1 MRNMLALAALALIG
15 FAAIGYFRGWYSI
28 ESVPGTAGGRHIEID
43 VNSNKITQDIKASKD
58 KLRNLLNS
66 DKKNEPTPGPYLP
79 SIPGVPTGFRN
90 PNSTPAVPHDSIDIS
105 DDGWWPS
112 ASQRK

>member
-28 ESVPGTAGGRHIEID
+28 ESVPSASGGRHIEID
-43 VNSNKITQDIKASKD
+43 VHSPKITQDIKTGKD

-66 DKKNEPTPGPYLP
+66 DKRNEPTPGPYLP
-79 SIPGVPTGFRN
+79 PGVPAVFRN
-90 PNSTPAVPHDSIDIS
+90 PNGTPAVPHDSIDIS